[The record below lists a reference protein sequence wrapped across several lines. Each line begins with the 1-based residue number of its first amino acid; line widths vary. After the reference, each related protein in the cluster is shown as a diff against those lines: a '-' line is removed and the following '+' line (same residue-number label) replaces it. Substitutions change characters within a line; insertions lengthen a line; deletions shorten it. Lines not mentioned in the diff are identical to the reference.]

1 MNPTFIKYNYLSP
14 IFESQRKKSKGFIIA
29 GSVIAGL
36 YSFGTIYSLV
46 VPMPTTSKNFEYD
59 DFAPIFAAMI
69 IPGLVLLCIG
79 LVMSRKVNAALRYET
94 ILNGDK
100 NGIVEIRE
108 LTGQTGKSQEEVF
121 KELEK
126 LFRKGYFQNCTLQ
139 LEGSPAII
147 INDAMVGETGA
158 GFAEVRCPKCGGTT
172 RIRAGSRGQCSFCHS
187 PIADVQETGTSGK
200 VNPGQSS

>member
-36 YSFGTIYSLV
+36 YAFGTIYSLV
-46 VPMPTTSKNFEYD
+46 MPMPMASKDLEYR

-79 LVMSRKVNAALRYET
+79 LVMNRKVSAAFRYET
-94 ILNGDK
+94 ILSGDK

-108 LTGQTGKSQEEVF
+108 LTGQTGKSQEAVF
-121 KELEK
+121 KELET
-126 LFRKGYFQNCTLQ
+126 LFRKGYFQGCTLQ
-139 LEGSPAII
+139 LEGTPAII
-147 INDAMVGETGA
+147 INDAMVGEVGT
-158 GFAEVRCPKCGGTT
+158 GFAEVRCPKCGGAT

-187 PIADVQETGTSGK
+187 PIEDVQQ
-200 VNPGQSS
+200 NAN